1 MSKIHTINLFTAI
14 GKLEIHSDKNQ
25 KEQIMNSKFFIITII
40 IFTLLSCKNQKQ
52 TSRAKEVDLKQM
64 IGQMIM
70 VGFRGMS
77 VDSINNQLLDQIENG
92 LVGGVILF
100 DYDIESKSTNR
111 NIKSPQQVKTLIA
124 DLQKKSK
131 TSLFIAV
138 DQEGGMVNRLKP
150 KYGFPKIA
158 SSKYLGELNVTD
170 STKHYASLNA
180 NNLKQLGFN
189 VNFAPVVD
197 IDLNPQN
204 PVIGKYERS
213 YSNKSDIVIQHA
225 KTWIQAHDSLGIIST
240 LKHFP
245 GHGSSDADSHE
256 GFTDIT
262 NYWSDIELT
271 PFKTLSAMDYNI
283 GIMTAHVFN
292 NNIDSIFPATLSKKT
307 IQSILRDDW
316 NFKGLIFSDDLQMEA
331 VNKLFDFK
339 TILKNSINAGVD
351 ILVFGNNLEYDEAVP
366 KKAVSLI
373 VSMIEN
379 GEISKGS
386 IEESYKRIMEAKRK
400 NKN

>member
-1 MSKIHTINLFTAI
+1 MKLKLFILTIN
-14 GKLEIHSDKNQ
+14 
-25 KEQIMNSKFFIITII
+25 
-40 IFTLLSCKNQKQ
+40 IFLLLSCNSHTQNNK
-52 TSRAKEVDLKQM
+52 AEAVDLKQM

-77 VDSINNQLLDQIENG
+77 IDSINNQLLNQIENG

-111 NIKSPQQVKTLIA
+111 NIKSPEQVKTLITG
-124 DLQKKSK
+124 LQKKAK
-131 TSLFIAV
+131 TPLFVAV
-138 DQEGGMVNRLKP
+138 DQEGGMVNRLKS

-158 SSKYLGELNVTD
+158 SAKYLGELNITD
-170 STKHYASLNA
+170 TTKHYATLNA

-213 YSNKSDIVIQHA
+213 FSDKSDIVIQHA
-225 KTWIQAHDSLGIIST
+225 KTWIQAHHSQGIIST

-262 NYWSDIELT
+262 NYWSDIELE
-271 PFKTLSAMDYNI
+271 PFKALSKMDYNI

-292 NNIDSIFPATLSKKT
+292 SKLDSIYPATLSKKT
-307 IQSILRDDW
+307 IQSILREDW
-316 NFKGLIFSDDLQMEA
+316 KFKGLIFSDDLQMKA

-351 ILVFGNNLEYDEAVP
+351 ILVFGNNLEYDESIP
-366 KKAVSLI
+366 QKAVTQI
-373 VSMIEN
+373 IRMIEN

-386 IEESYKRIMEAKRK
+386 IEESYKRIMEAKK
-400 NKN
+400 EQ